1 MKQQDIYLKDIT
13 RHIEGVI
20 KAGDENNISTE
31 INEYVI
37 TAELAGK
44 SKPGGM
50 LPGLFNQLAQ
60 QNFNQCV

>member
-37 TAELAGK
+37 TTELAGK
-44 SKPGGM
+44 E
-50 LPGLFNQLAQ
+50 
-60 QNFNQCV
+60 